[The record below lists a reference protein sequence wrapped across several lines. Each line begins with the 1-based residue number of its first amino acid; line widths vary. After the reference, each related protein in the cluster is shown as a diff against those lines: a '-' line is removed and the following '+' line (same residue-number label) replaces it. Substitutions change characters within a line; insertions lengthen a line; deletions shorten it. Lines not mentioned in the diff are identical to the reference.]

1 VDDETK
7 RRVLGVAMV
16 AVGFL
21 QSGAGALSENWVFAA
36 LGLLYA
42 LIGVLQYWQAN
53 GD

>member
-7 RRVLGVAMV
+7 RRVLGVAMI
-16 AVGFL
+16 AVGLL
-21 QSGAGALSENWVFAA
+21 QSGAGALSESWVFAA

-42 LIGVLQYWQAN
+42 IIGVFQYRQAN